1 MRIPPRPWLVW
12 GSLRSWPTTSR
23 SSPPARRHPSWWGI
37 PSAACSSRSYWTAAS
52 ARQVWRSTQ
61 RLPKGCSPFIRQLS
75 APWGACLTTWQG
87 WKRILRMPL
96 SDFRYAFVNTLPA
109 DRQAAVYERYV
120 VPETG
125 RIFFQ
130 AAISMLSAS
139 SPTAVHFENPKRA
152 PLLLI
157 AGGSDHI
164 VPPAINR
171 NNYRKYRGSPASTTF
186 EEFPGRGH
194 WIIAE
199 DGWEEVAA
207 SIARW
212 LAALPA

>member
-1 MRIPPRPWLVW
+1 MAHYEQI
-12 GSLRSWPTTSR
+12 
-23 SSPPARRHPSWWGI
+23 I
-37 PSAACSSRSYWTAAS
+37 AAS
-52 ARQVWRSTQ
+52 PAPSILVGHSFGGLFVQILLDRGIGKAGVAINSAP
-61 RLPKGCSPFIRQLS
+61 PKGVFAFYPTAFRSL
-75 APWGACLTTWQG
+75 GHVLTTWQG

-96 SDFRYAFVNTLPA
+96 SDFRYAFVNTLPS

-125 RIFFQ
+125 RIF
-130 AAISMLSAS
+130 SSGDNMLSAS

-171 NNYRKYRGSPASTTF
+171 NNYRKSRGSPASTTF

-199 DGWEEVAA
+199 DGWEEVAT

-212 LAALPA
+212 LAALPGLRSAPRPERLFCDCRS